1 MKLRMFWGAPV
12 LLVVSFCVISYNNVM
27 LDQRFSVSVHI
38 MTVLSYHHGELIT
51 SEVIASS
58 IRTNPTV
65 IRRLLSKL
73 VEAGLVESFKGKTG
87 GVRLNCQR
95 KDITLKDIYMAVS
108 GKPLLNNPDKEP
120 LKQCAVSCAM
130 KKIMCDVTS
139 GLENHS
145 MSYLAKIKLADLTQ
159 KV

>member
-1 MKLRMFWGAPV
+1 MGYTG
-12 LLVVSFCVISYNNVM
+12 SM

-38 MTVLSYHHGELIT
+38 MTVLSYHEGELMT
-51 SEVIASS
+51 SEVLATS

-65 IRRLLSKL
+65 IRRLLAKL
-73 VEAGLVESFKGKTG
+73 VEAGLVESFKGKSG
-87 GVRLNCQR
+87 GVRLNLQR

-108 GKPLLNNPDKEP
+108 GKPLLNTPDKEP
-120 LKQCAVSCAM
+120 LKQCVVSCAM
-130 KKIMCDVTS
+130 KKIMCDVMT

-145 MSYLAKIKLADLTQ
+145 MSYLGKVKLADLTQ